1 MDYQQSVAMA
11 PAGWTHFRIGD
22 LDRLPPAVKAREMA
36 RVPDFE
42 REQLANGDSDA
53 IQRLLRASFWT
64 FVYHLEPDLWDRLS
78 RAEPIRPELLAA
90 LPETVHRALDVG
102 AGSGRLTE
110 HLLGRS
116 RQVVAV
122 EPSLGLAGFL
132 HQRLPAAT
140 VVAGWAEA
148 LPLRDRSFQL
158 TAAAGS
164 FGPDL
169 AVLQELHRVTEVGG
183 VIALISPES
192 PDWFE
197 ARGWQRL
204 SVLRGPAPPHEPWI
218 DAFFGPPEPLHE
230 LVMTRVAV
238 TSPEYR

>member
-36 RVPDFE
+36 RVPAFE

-122 EPSLGLAGFL
+122 EPSLALAGVL

-140 VVAGWAEA
+140 VVAGAGAE
-148 LPLRDRSFQL
+148 PPRR
-158 TAAAGS
+158 
-164 FGPDL
+164 GP
-169 AVLQELHRVTEVGG
+169 
-183 VIALISPES
+183 
-192 PDWFE
+192 F
-197 ARGWQRL
+197 
-204 SVLRGPAPPHEPWI
+204 VLRTPAAPP
-218 DAFFGPPEPLHE
+218 
-230 LVMTRVAV
+230 
-238 TSPEYR
+238 TSPARPADPRYSQRTAE